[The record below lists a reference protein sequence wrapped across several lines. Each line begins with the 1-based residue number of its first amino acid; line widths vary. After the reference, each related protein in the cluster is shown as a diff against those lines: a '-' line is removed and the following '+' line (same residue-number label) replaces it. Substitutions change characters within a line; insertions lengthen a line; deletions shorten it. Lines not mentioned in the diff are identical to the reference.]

1 MLKIGLTGGIG
12 SGKTTVA
19 KIFET
24 LGVPI
29 YYADDVAKQLMQ
41 EDNVLKQ
48 SIINIFG
55 KDSYTT
61 DGQLNRFYLSAI
73 VFNNPHQLKQL
84 NAIVHPATIQHA
96 EQWMQQQ
103 APYVIKEAALIFE
116 SGSQSTLDYV
126 IGVYA
131 PQALRIQRVMQR
143 DHIDKEKILQRMQNQ
158 IEENIKMR
166 LCDKIIQNDDQHPL
180 IQQVLNMHNHLLI
193 KTSYPISTVANIA

>member
-24 LGVPI
+24 FGVPI

-41 EDNVLKQ
+41 ESNILKQ
-48 SIINIFG
+48 YIINTFG

-61 DGQLNRFYLSAI
+61 NGKLNRPYLSAI
-73 VFNNPHQLKQL
+73 VFKNPQLLEQL
-84 NAIVHPATIQHA
+84 NAIVHPTIIQHA

-103 APYVIKEAALIFE
+103 QAPYVVKEAALIFE
-116 SGSQSTLDYV
+116 SGAQSNLDYV

-131 PQALRIQRVMQR
+131 PKALRIQRAMHR
-143 DHIDKEKILQRMQNQ
+143 DHVDRAKILQRMQNQ
-158 IEENIKMR
+158 IDENIKMR
-166 LCDKIIQNDDQHPL
+166 LCDKVIQNNDHLPL
-180 IQQVLNMHNHLLI
+180 IQQVLDIHNHLLL
-193 KTSYPISTVANIA
+193 KAFSNNKA

>member
-12 SGKTTVA
+12 SGKTTIA

-24 LGVPI
+24 LGVPV

-61 DGQLNRFYLSAI
+61 DGKLNRSYLSAT
-73 VFNNPHQLKQL
+73 VFSNPHQLEQL

-103 APYVIKEAALIFE
+103 QAPYAIKEAALIFE

-143 DHIDKEKILQRMQNQ
+143 DHIDKDKVLQRMQNQ
-158 IEENIKMR
+158 IDENIKMR
-166 LCDKIIQNDDQHPL
+166 LCDRVIQNDDQTPL
-180 IQQVLNMHNHLLI
+180 IQQVVMLHQELL
-193 KTSYPISTVANIA
+193 YFQISQQRI

>member
-24 LGVPI
+24 LGVPV

-61 DGQLNRFYLSAI
+61 DGKLNRSYLSST
-73 VFNNPHQLKQL
+73 VFSNPHQLERL

-96 EQWMQQQ
+96 EQWMQQQQ

-116 SGSQSTLDYV
+116 SGSQSILDYV

-131 PQALRIQRVMQR
+131 PQALRIQRTIKR
-143 DHIDKEKILQRMQNQ
+143 DNIDKDKVLQRMQNQ
-158 IEENIKMR
+158 IDENIKMR
-166 LCDKIIQNDDQHPL
+166 LCDRVIQNDDQHSL
-180 IQQVLNMHNHLLI
+180 MQQVLMVHETLMPFLCM
-193 KTSYPISTVANIA
+193 K

>member
-12 SGKTTVA
+12 SGKTTIA

-24 LGVPI
+24 LGVPV

-41 EDNVLKQ
+41 EDNILKQ

-61 DGQLNRFYLSAI
+61 DGKLNRSYLSATI
-73 VFNNPHQLKQL
+73 FSNPHRLERL
-84 NAIVHPATIQHA
+84 NAIVHPATIQYA
-96 EQWMQQQ
+96 EQWMQQQQ

-131 PQALRIQRVMQR
+131 PQALRIKRTIKR
-143 DHIDKEKILQRMQNQ
+143 DNIDKDKVLQRMQNQ
-158 IEENIKMR
+158 IDENIKIR
-166 LCDKIIQNDDQHPL
+166 LCDRVIQNDDQTPL
-180 IQQVLNMHNHLLI
+180 INQVLNIHNQLLAKSSGHL
-193 KTSYPISTVANIA
+193 

>member
-1 MLKIGLTGGIG
+1 MLEIMLKIGLTGGIG

-24 LGVPI
+24 LGVPV

-61 DGQLNRFYLSAI
+61 DGKLNRSYLSST
-73 VFNNPHQLKQL
+73 VFSNPHQLERL

-96 EQWMQQQ
+96 EQWMQQQQ

-131 PQALRIQRVMQR
+131 PQALRIQRTIKR
-143 DHIDKEKILQRMQNQ
+143 DNIDEDKVLQRMQNQ
-158 IEENIKMR
+158 IDENIKMR
-166 LCDKIIQNDDQHPL
+166 LCDRVIQNDDQTPL
-180 IQQVLNMHNHLLI
+180 IQQVVMLHQELLSI
-193 KTSYPISTVANIA
+193 RQ

>member
-24 LGVPI
+24 LGVPV

-61 DGQLNRFYLSAI
+61 DGKLNRSYLSAT
-73 VFNNPHQLKQL
+73 VFSNPHQLERL

-96 EQWMQQQ
+96 EQWMQQQQ

-116 SGSQSTLDYV
+116 SGSQSILDYV

-131 PQALRIQRVMQR
+131 PQALRIQRTIKR
-143 DHIDKEKILQRMQNQ
+143 DNIDKDKVLQRMQNQ
-158 IEENIKMR
+158 IDENIKMR
-166 LCDKIIQNDDQHPL
+166 LCDRVIQNDDRHSL
-180 IQQVLNMHNHLLI
+180 MQQVLIVHETLMPFLCM
-193 KTSYPISTVANIA
+193 K

>member
-24 LGVPI
+24 LGVPV

-61 DGQLNRFYLSAI
+61 DGKLNRSYLSST
-73 VFNNPHQLKQL
+73 VFSNPHQLERL

-96 EQWMQQQ
+96 EQWMQQQQ

-116 SGSQSTLDYV
+116 SGSQSILDYV

-131 PQALRIQRVMQR
+131 PQALRIQRTIKR
-143 DHIDKEKILQRMQNQ
+143 DNIDKDKVLQRMQNQ
-158 IEENIKMR
+158 IDENIKMR
-166 LCDKIIQNDDQHPL
+166 LCDRVIQNDNQHSL
-180 IQQVLNMHNHLLI
+180 MQQVLIVHETLMPFLCM
-193 KTSYPISTVANIA
+193 K

>member
-1 MLKIGLTGGIG
+1 MGASSHKTG
-12 SGKTTVA
+12 VA

-24 LGVPI
+24 LGVPV

-61 DGQLNRFYLSAI
+61 DGKLNRSYLSAT
-73 VFNNPHQLKQL
+73 VFSNPHQLERL

-96 EQWMQQQ
+96 EQWMQQQQ

-116 SGSQSTLDYV
+116 SGSQSALDYV

-131 PQALRIQRVMQR
+131 PQALRIQRTIKR
-143 DHIDKEKILQRMQNQ
+143 DNIDKDKVLQRMQNQ
-158 IEENIKMR
+158 IDENIKMR
-166 LCDKIIQNDDQHPL
+166 LCDRVIQNDDQHSL
-180 IQQVLNMHNHLLI
+180 MQQVLMVHETLI
-193 KTSYPISTVANIA
+193 PFLCMK

>member
-24 LGVPI
+24 LGVPV

-41 EDNVLKQ
+41 EDNFLKQ

-61 DGQLNRFYLSAI
+61 DGKLNRSYLSAT
-73 VFNNPHQLKQL
+73 VFSNSHQLERL

-96 EQWMQQQ
+96 EQWMQQQQ

-116 SGSQSTLDYV
+116 SGSQSILDYV

-131 PQALRIQRVMQR
+131 PQALRIQRTIKR
-143 DHIDKEKILQRMQNQ
+143 DNIDKDKVLQRMQNQ
-158 IEENIKMR
+158 IDENIKMR
-166 LCDKIIQNDDQHPL
+166 LCDRVIQNDDQHSL
-180 IQQVLNMHNHLLI
+180 MQQVLMVHETLMPFLCT
-193 KTSYPISTVANIA
+193 K